1 MVNPWATQPPGRGEM
16 ARSVVSTV
24 GTAAGGL
31 ADPTARPRCSA
42 FVATSL
48 DGFIARPGGEIDWLD
63 DLRAVVP
70 DGEDCGFA
78 PYMAGVD
85 ALVMGRVT
93 FEQLR
98 TFDPWPYG
106 ATHVYVLSRTLDAI
120 DVPTAARAS
129 LHACEPA
136 ALVELAQRD
145 GRTSL
150 YVDGG
155 RTIRSFIDAG
165 LLDEITI
172 TTVPV
177 LLGAGRPL
185 FGTSA
190 AVSLELLE
198 TRAWPFGFVQ
208 CRYALRADG
217 PPHSRRLR

>member
-1 MVNPWATQPPGRGEM
+1 MNPRASHRPGRGEM
-16 ARSVVSTV
+16 TRSVSRTV

-63 DLRAVVP
+63 ALRAVVP

-78 PYMAGVD
+78 AYMARVD

-93 FEQLR
+93 FEQVC

-106 ATHVYVLSRTLDAI
+106 STHVYVLSRSLDTI
-120 DVPTAARAS
+120 EVPRNAHAS
-129 LHACEPA
+129 LHACDPA
-136 ALVELAQRD
+136 MLVEQAGRD
-145 GRTSL
+145 GRKSL
-150 YVDGG
+150 YIDGG
-155 RTIRSFIDAG
+155 LTIRSFIDAG

-185 FGTSA
+185 FGTAA
-190 AVSLELLE
+190 AVPLALLE

-208 CRYALRADG
+208 CRYALRPDG
-217 PPHSRRLR
+217 LPDGGQPR